1 VLSEETSE
9 EDLMLARALLAE
21 RSAEDVAAA
30 LVRMYR
36 ARLPSPEDVTDPG
49 FGREPRPARIE
60 RPHEKSA
67 ASAGAPSAPMRHRG
81 PGVWFRLDIGR
92 RNNADP
98 KWLLPMI
105 CKRGQVS
112 RDAIG
117 AIRIFDRETKF
128 EIASEHAD
136 AFAAAMLRPGKPA
149 RDGQDEITFTR
160 LEGGAPAQGEKMPFR
175 KKAGAKFDK
184 QNPDKPRFEKPN
196 FDKAKFDKPKF
207 KKAKPGKAGVDAGKA
222 RTKV

>member
-1 VLSEETSE
+1 
-9 EDLMLARALLAE
+9 
-21 RSAEDVAAA
+21 
-30 LVRMYR
+30 
-36 ARLPSPEDVTDPG
+36 
-49 FGREPRPARIE
+49 
-60 RPHEKSA
+60 
-67 ASAGAPSAPMRHRG
+67 MRHRG

-136 AFAAAMLRPGKPA
+136 AFSAAMLRPGKPA
-149 RDGQDEITFTR
+149 RDGQDEINFTR
-160 LEGGAPAQGEKMPFR
+160 LDGGAPAQGEKMPFR
-175 KKAGAKFDK
+175 KKAGPGSDRPKFEKPKFDK
-184 QNPDKPRFEKPN
+184 PKFDKPKFDKPN
-196 FDKAKFDKPKF
+196 FDKPKF
-207 KKAKPGKAGVDAGKA
+207 KKSKPGAAGSDAGKP
-222 RTKV
+222 RSKV